1 MKPVLVAVLLLAAPA
16 LAAPKKDQPSA
27 EQKEADKHFKSGV
40 ALYKEAKFNEAL
52 AEFERAYEIAPHPL
66 VLNNIAACHR
76 EMSNYGLAVK
86 YYRRFLEEG
95 KGKVPAARIAEAQ
108 KDLDAILNRIARIT
122 VVVTGGEGAKVIL
135 DGNELGTMPLDG
147 PLMVPP
153 GEHKLVVR
161 APNYK
166 DGERVVRVASG
177 DQVEVK
183 LQLVEAPVEQSSSG
197 GGVAGQT
204 DIGATHTPEKPRR
217 FSISA
222 GFGTNLLI
230 VPDAGA
236 PSLGVGFQ
244 VHSRVQVGLE
254 ATLIAYSVIPNAR
267 FRIIGEQ
274 LSLHAAV
281 AVPVAFNDGEMSEVF
296 VAGAVGLGVRYRA
309 MPLLAFRLEAFAAY
323 ASNNHGFTLP
333 AFFGG
338 ELWF

>member
-1 MKPVLVAVLLLAAPA
+1 MKRALVAALLLAAPVA
-16 LAAPKKDQPSA
+16 AAPKKDQPSPD
-27 EQKEADKHFKSGV
+27 QKEADKHFKSGV

-86 YYRRFLEEG
+86 YYRRFLDEG
-95 KGKVPAARIAEAQ
+95 KGKVPPARLAEAQ
-108 KDLDAILNRIARIT
+108 KDLDAILARIARIT
-122 VVVTGGEGAKVIL
+122 VTVSGGEGAKVIL
-135 DGNELGTMPLDG
+135 DGNELGTMPLEG

-183 LQLVEAPVEQSSSG
+183 LQLVETPAEQPSHPPG
-197 GGVAGQT
+197 TGDQT
-204 DIGATHTPEKPRR
+204 DVGVSHEPEKQRR
-217 FSISA
+217 FSIGA

-236 PSLGVGFQ
+236 PSLGVGYAITT
-244 VHSRVQVGLE
+244 RIQVGIE
-254 ATLIAYSVIPNAR
+254 ATFIAYSVMPNVR
-267 FRIIGEQ
+267 FRIVGDQ
-274 LSLHAAV
+274 LSLHAA
-281 AVPVAFNDGEMSEVF
+281 AGVPVAFNDGDMSETF
-296 VAGAVGLGVRYRA
+296 VGGALGLGVRYRA
-309 MPLLAFRLEAFAAY
+309 MPMLAFRLETFAAY
-323 ASNNHGFTLP
+323 AGNAHGFTLP
-333 AFFGG
+333 TFFGG